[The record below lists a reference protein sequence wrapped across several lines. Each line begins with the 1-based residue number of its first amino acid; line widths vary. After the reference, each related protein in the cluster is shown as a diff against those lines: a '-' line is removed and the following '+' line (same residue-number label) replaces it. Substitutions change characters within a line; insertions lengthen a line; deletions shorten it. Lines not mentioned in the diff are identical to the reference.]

1 MSIKIKVPIYYTQNF
16 KTKKDKKF
24 LVGLNWFRNAHYL
37 VNNQVKKHYHDLVI
51 DQILRGY
58 NGIKLH
64 GKVSVHYDVF
74 VKTHNTDGPNVRSV
88 IEKYVLDGLVK
99 AGVIEEDNVKILVAD
114 SSCYYIDKEDPRVE
128 ITVSNYSCTE
138 MSQYSG

>member
-1 MSIKIKVPIYYTQNF
+1 MKIKVPIYYTQTF

-37 VNNQVKKHYHDLVI
+37 INNTVKKHYHDLVI
-51 DQILRGY
+51 DQILRNY
-58 NGIKLH
+58 HKQSFE
-64 GKVSVHYDVF
+64 GKIHVHYDVY

-99 AGVIEEDNVKILVAD
+99 AGVIEDDNVKILVAD

-128 ITVSNYSCTE
+128 ITLSNYSYTE